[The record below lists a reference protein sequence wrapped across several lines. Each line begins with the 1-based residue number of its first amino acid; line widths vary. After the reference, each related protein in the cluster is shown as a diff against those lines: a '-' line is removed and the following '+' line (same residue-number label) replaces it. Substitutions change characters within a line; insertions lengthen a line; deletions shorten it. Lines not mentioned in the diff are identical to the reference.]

1 MKKRFCVLLLA
12 IFTLF
17 GVAACGGDPYEKV
30 KLTVSSNELNIT
42 MVEGENNE
50 LVSEPQ
56 RLIVDVDAP
65 KSISKDIELPKYGGR
80 LGDEFVSVEVKENN
94 EAGHYVLEFKG
105 VKTGYT
111 EIPIKTAEGNRTEII
126 KIRIDVEVKEMAF
139 KNDVELVCEEGGK
152 LDLNGNSRRYINF
165 TPSATSQTEVKYY
178 ISEETRR
185 LYQGQGSAD
194 KLIKDNVLDLKDF
207 KISENSELVDGEGNC
222 YIKLGARSAI
232 EGKED
237 ITTKDTYLRVKVI
250 KPFKFY
256 SNTNT
261 STPTAHIVFS
271 VGAQNTFNSVEPN
284 EKKEDQVEYDLLFAN
299 PNLPEG
305 EKSGAETIGDKY
317 FFGGQIRMVLNYTD
331 YKVTVDDLGNEI
343 IGVTKVSTSI
353 SGGSTTFVFDVEP
366 REAGNQTLVFK
377 VDYTGGKSTGEYD
390 GQFTKKIVVNFKV
403 INVPTATN
411 LKINDESYNP
421 EKMLMVFKDYSSTFG
436 TKLKVYDSSATDM
449 TFKINTM
456 ESTIV
461 VMNENGTV
469 VDTSAGSA
477 TEFANGTTLYLKS
490 SSNDTFTISIVL
502 TMTSKFYTDNYG
514 QGKEAQIYTKDVNI
528 KVHVSASISDFN
540 LTDKTIIIEK
550 SADLQPTLIYEFTD
564 TNITARDVIS
574 EVSLTNGGSGRVT
587 FEGNKVFF
595 TPNFKLDKYFTPSG
609 TELTL
614 RMITGIS
621 SSCRI
626 NVGLKYVDELLLLD
640 VDKNNTGFFASWNS
654 DSEGAGELTSSVSD
668 AFTLSRDS
676 VKYMD
681 LNGMEHTYTFFDYL
695 VLATNTTIN
704 FDVYRLFLYNGNIEK
719 VAVNEGVEIDTNTSY
734 VRWVKN
740 EGGKLITTATS
751 TTSVKDGKFV
761 STPLVI
767 HVNGIANPIIINT
780 YVFEKISNAKLN
792 KNTFTVYD
800 ATNLK
805 DADIAKAFAE
815 IQLKITTASG
825 DDMFDM
831 ENYGNLYQNYTM
843 NNATDIVTK
852 LGATTVSYGDLVGDQ
867 HVMSFIEVGGTRY
880 YRVNVAENIN
890 WYKTVFDASE
900 ANTKTIPNLDGLKY
914 ATITANE
921 VSKTYYLWAENWYES
936 IDDIIYETVEDSR
949 RIEDIALINN
959 LNDAKKETF
968 RLNTVYTYEA
978 KLSGAVSTENREAL
992 INAIFKEGFVEVV
1005 FRGTVKQF
1013 NNVFEGNNFVLRIYN
1028 PTKSTSIKTTVNKEN
1043 GLYLELDG
1051 EKTTSFTYEVLPTN
1065 TFNKDVF
1072 VEIADVKTGEKVN
1085 VAFAI
1090 YRNGILN
1097 YRNYKTC
1104 GEFINGT
1111 YNNDAPLFKVT
1122 LKNNQVV
1129 IEYLGTTAGKYI
1141 CTVGAVDQ
1149 ISDGQFNLKTEF
1161 NINVADGTQE
1171 NPYQIRSR
1179 SDFEKYLQGT
1189 KVINGETTEIADKYY
1204 VLANDIILNNVI
1216 TNPNYVLKNN
1226 LSGMFTK
1233 YISKTETLTY
1243 KYKIYGL
1250 NMLFTSDSVNTSFGL
1265 FASVRAGITLDHVN
1279 FENVNV
1285 TVRGDFNRE
1294 INIGVIAGNVNS
1306 SLVVKNSRVNGT
1318 ITVVQNGSGAV
1329 NVGGM
1334 FGKTNGKVE
1343 VTGAPSEST
1352 INNSNINANIAIS
1365 VSTLQGNNNDINV
1378 GGIVGFVDVSEG
1390 NFANIS
1396 EVNVLAR
1403 LTALKYEKANSTV
1416 AMDFAKANIGGV
1428 VGYAQNITINKAI
1441 IYPVIA
1447 GHSNV
1452 GGIAG
1457 YVQYAEINDS
1467 QVQMLY
1473 NINMKNIIAGYNNV
1487 GGVVGT
1493 AENARLEYTY
1503 VRSYTSQDINTYDG
1517 NVKVMEAM
1525 TSKYLGAVVVLQNNS
1540 PEFATGQ
1547 YIGGLVGAVTKVKS
1561 KDLKLDNS
1569 LTINNSYF
1577 NSHIVSNAYASQER
1591 AGAFVGFKSTL
1602 DNGGEDVS
1610 IKIENSYFDGKANV
1624 NNMLKLVFADA
1635 IAVADT
1641 NNKEYTS
1648 EPTTYTYNILGD
1660 KNLDKHSNY
1669 VVVQETAVSKT
1680 TFKINETLDSTTIS
1694 KVYAKL
1700 NGSLFTIEQDKNTFN
1715 DQISYFGLT
1724 TKVSESTIVVF
1735 RNNDQLRLSAYRRD
1749 LASSPLAD
1757 SYEYYRLEG
1766 SSEISSFDSYKVDLL
1781 QSLIGYNFINGK
1793 ADTKSLLKLKTLRVD
1808 VNDTVASET
1817 QNDIIGV
1824 LARFGGTGSSLAEQV
1839 ASINTRS
1846 EMKKVESGKYA
1857 YDQTQNKSNVVYNES
1872 ITGDIV
1878 AIGER
1883 AAEFKPIIKFT
1894 YEDNTYYINTNN
1906 WSNVYSD
1913 KECLTIVRDF
1923 NEYWLANVPEQKT
1936 IETTK
1941 DLLKEITLSEEDG
1954 DIVIDGN
1961 KVTRIF
1967 FISNSISNPYE
1978 GKLYYYSGVKMYVY
1992 GDVILSS
1999 NTSDTC
2005 EFGGKIYTKLI
2016 AGTGM
2021 LVGNLYQYGGYESG
2035 YYATIPL
2042 EDDKDSSKMVIHY
2055 HEGNPTIIV
2064 KSVNSTINP
2073 NGTVT
2078 ITIGGVDYTLENGV
2092 LVDAAGQEFNLS
2104 GGNRYYVNEKL
2115 NINIE
2120 NKVLTNNKILNI
2132 YNIINKTEYKT
2143 IQELFTANGFK
2154 NFDGEIYLVFKRYY
2168 YDGAHWYGNY
2178 TEEGGLENI
2187 VDDKETSDKLDT
2199 LPKIVIKGNIS
2210 YVEVTELEINATFG
2224 ISTYYSTDDPTSD
2237 YYQKWY
2243 KKYDKSEGVETLS
2256 EEVTDADT
2264 LARLNSSTSNIVEGS
2279 TAIKYVSF
2287 NVWQYVNNDISDQF
2301 VIDMLNARKLQEVE
2315 NGGNKYYYSAHWYN
2329 DASHTTAVVDSKVLA
2344 KLGLVTVV
2352 SGESYVLV
2360 TRYCQNGD
2368 GWVDE
2373 NGNAINDSAT
2383 LEIIGG
2389 LAIKTAEDGR
2399 KYVEYE
2405 KTYYYYTYWTDSKG
2419 NILDKSTNATLIET
2433 LMTKLNSGNATTVG
2447 SATVK
2452 LYKNGDNWSYDEN
2465 YVGGDDYYNNVKDK
2479 FIIEQGVTTTNLQQ
2493 DFSVFVDGT
2502 YYITIVDGQFTIV
2515 NGSGQGFPHQILS
2528 CENNILTFKDNNTG
2542 ETRTATIS
2550 SGPNAH
2556 KWVITNKI
2564 NGGLPVMI
2572 KPYLTITDKISESK
2586 YELWFDT
2593 LATLNLIV
2601 NDFNVDETSRK
2612 YYVVDGDEEL
2622 QGHVLYDSD
2631 TVILMYNTPT
2641 TSGDSKNLN
2650 SYKMS
2655 YGITSDGYYVAS
2667 INGKIL
2673 EISAL
2678 KINKDTASQMIVAS
2692 SNQDVVYVDTS
2703 NDSYITIKVRNVGQ
2717 ATLTFYNLKDDGI
2730 NVKFNIVVVK
2740 GFTDFVVKHDKTD
2753 EMVESFNLTV
2763 GVAEDYSFGFE
2774 NILNGIDY
2782 PANTSGF
2789 QVVVKS
2795 VDGNTNISTEA
2806 TSSVKFGTD
2815 IIDGKMVGKTLDF
2828 NYTTTLSLLALDKVG
2843 TGEIKLSI
2851 TPFVIFNNE
2860 KVFVSSLAKEITI
2873 NVVVEAL
2880 NVMFSEDEAKI
2891 SAQNEKE
2898 ISVIVYSNNVD
2909 GLQTVTLSAN
2919 GIDDILVDVSKG
2931 FNSSTNLVV
2940 DSTSEASLLKIRL
2953 RKYEFVKDNNA
2964 VGEVAIHRHIFTFV
2978 LSMDLEDYVNIYA
2991 KGNNPLYY
2999 DKEFV
3004 IKATSGSKE
3013 STFNFTIAPNPVS
3026 TLDAYFYPVKEE
3038 NGSAFDQSDIWAIAP
3053 GKQGILKVE
3062 ITPDYNNVLLV
3073 EVQLDSQYLNY
3084 VDISQQYIS
3093 SMDLD
3098 NNSVTY
3104 SKLPTTNTLVGN
3116 KIILWNT
3123 IVDYPSLLPSEY
3135 GGSSSVLD
3143 MAQGE
3148 YYLLF
3153 NFRTTMPQ
3161 DVYFPITVNLY
3172 DKDRNVIVSET
3183 KQLHV
3188 ESFPKITATLD
3199 KYSDGIIGKGEIVP
3213 LTIAAKNVDTEI
3225 NWNLRASDGTI
3236 VAKNIMY
3243 YMDNKG
3249 VLQPV
3254 LMDSEIDL
3262 SKKYYLD
3269 TNALTYGKYTLNFSG
3284 KREINKTTFS
3294 ADETVE
3300 LQIVSFTLEDINEL
3314 DAVDGVVTIK
3324 NATTKTLKAVATLN
3338 EKAYDYNYGV
3348 LKPKELE
3355 KYNALVSAISGSDD
3369 GVNWYVATSNGYEKL
3384 LANKIYSGFKFL
3396 TEDGLCKIKA
3406 LSIST
3411 NTLRLTFHYYYDIN
3425 GDIVIT
3431 DQYNIEGYTVF
3442 MFDYYF
3448 TLVIEDNSS
3457 EDHPNPINTQEDL
3470 EKMQEGASYI
3480 LQCDIDL
3487 ISWKPIDFN
3496 ANYLDGNGYTLN
3508 IKSLDLTNE
3517 KGSTEAY
3524 VGLFKTISENSIV
3537 KNLNINIA
3545 QLLVSSNTY
3554 NSMKNGNTTPN
3565 IDLRETE
3572 LVYFGVLA
3580 GNNEGTVINV
3590 KVVNYN
3596 MLDNNNYLYV
3606 ALSTGYYSVGG
3617 SQTTST
3623 GYIGGLVGQNTG
3635 VIADSMVGVR
3645 NNGSITASVST
3656 NESSKQV
3663 RVNGFK
3669 LAGANRVAGFVSF
3682 NAGTISNSFTSD
3694 ISIVN
3699 NATITRNS
3707 HTAGFVGQNTGK
3719 VYSCAVT
3726 SNSITSF
3733 RATSTTIESLVSVG
3747 GFTYLNTGRI
3757 EDCYTNIQI
3766 KNVSTQT
3773 AGFVYENGA
3782 KGEIVNAY
3790 TTSRNL
3796 EIDKNSSS
3804 HSLFVSV
3811 KPMFG
3816 TLKNCYYA
3824 IVDNELGLGANAD
3837 LEILRGLDPAVGLNL
3852 ITGSVISQS
3861 YFTGFTFVSDKSSV
3875 DGVWLYNENALPTL
3889 ANCENVEIY
3898 TCRELIS
3905 APSSYF
3911 VIEVDA
3917 SGVGTADVY
3926 DLTFSSLDTTLQIK
3940 NNTFK
3945 YYGIEIKKLST
3956 VSSDWVYVSPLSGET
3971 ITLTTT
3977 EREGKI
3983 YYRYSDNVSTQNGTE
3998 TLFNYS
4004 YTQNNPG
4011 SRNNPL
4017 VVTTAEEFAKYI
4029 VTNTQKRNGKYVFGG
4044 TTDDGDSSTARYV
4057 KVVRDLDFSDNK
4069 ITYKYKI
4076 SGASDQISITDIIFN
4091 GVLMGNSMTL
4101 SNIYL
4106 VNQQATESDNW
4117 GIFSQIGLGSEKND
4131 VANAFVFNLK
4141 LNYREVSSE
4150 NSRKVGVL
4158 AGTINNAT
4166 ITKIDIVGP
4175 QDSKESDVVG
4185 GKYMVGGLAGL
4196 IVGDNT
4202 KISEITTSN
4211 VRVMANYV
4219 TDTSSG
4225 AGDNEAFNL
4234 TENFKVDNV
4243 NYNEFSYTD
4252 SNQRVHK
4259 IGVTLKKHNYN
4270 IDWSNL
4276 NISYA
4281 GAIAGA
4287 VVGTSGVDFD
4297 YSNPSIYKKDE
4308 NDPTYA
4314 NLRTGRT
4321 TIQNLTVKDNLAV
4334 NSMVSGGVFGYLG
4347 GKYSLNGV
4355 NESKSDILIVKDV
4368 KVELNSDNL
4377 NQSVFGMTYAGG
4389 IVGYSYKAALIESRI
4404 EHTEAIQETIDAQ
4417 INTITAGNVSANN
4430 FFVNNLGDVS
4440 SRNIAIGGLVGYSN
4454 MVAIVDSYSKLNVIN
4469 PYSYIAGGLVG
4480 QAVGMLY
4487 MAYDYTI
4494 GDVDAS
4500 TMIGGAIG
4508 YKMYGKKG
4516 GAERDLYL
4524 MNVVSSNVWSNNV
4537 VTYVND
4543 INKFLNFAGSTRSEN
4558 SMFEIGNI
4566 TGAYTYSPT
4575 TESARFRYL
4584 GSLIGRVSCATLG
4597 EGSTVEETPANNIN
4611 PGSSYIGASDY
4622 LVSTYTTGYR
4632 GNISGTREERYATIY
4647 TNNFFNVISSTYGG
4661 VSHTGSLD
4669 NENYTSRISNNA
4681 LSLYC
4686 RSISETTNDTI
4697 TRYTEEYTSPYR
4709 IGKQYY
4715 ISYIT
4720 GDYLISN
4727 PSGTDLGNFK
4737 NEFMTNWGFIVDISE
4752 YTEADMLNKVF
4763 TISNPKASTIWYVNT
4778 KLYLPRYGYNTTS
4791 NVIEINNDEDL
4802 KTALTF
4808 GYKDK
4813 IYKIN
4818 KNYKFID
4825 VATGNEVPSSPLY
4838 VELADITLTKNGGG
4852 NSGRFFDRSVEI
4864 SFTEIPYKVT
4874 IENTDINLSSCVF
4887 FANSVVSVN
4896 VTLLAASDSSNYNG
4910 MYNILSGC
4918 NFTNVKFNINATKR
4932 VGLAGGKSG
4941 IGTSHSEGYL
4951 GLFANNTSGC
4961 NFTNCEIIINIPD
4974 TIQLISYDT
4983 NTLNVSTYGHIIG
4996 RAYRSSFTNCKLQVN
5011 GGSTIVSNKD
5021 SIANAGGIIGNLL
5034 YSNIDGITYKIGS
5047 VDYKITSNK
5056 GTISLGGFAGTSQG
5070 SVIGALTAT
5079 DENITATVTKGASSS
5094 NIYIGG
5100 VFGKVA
5106 IDGSS
5111 FANSKF
5117 NKIRIS
5123 GVSIINATGVTKNA
5137 KIVGIGAIVGSSS
5150 GVGYSDVDALG
5161 CNVTIRAISNT
5172 DKEYIG
5178 LIAGYSSGDVINGVE
5193 TGYYD
5198 DGTKVYSEIN
5208 YTFIGVA
5215 DAGNGIPATE
5225 VNSRK
5230 GIAIGGIAGLCDSSI
5245 QKTGNTAQ
5253 INIIVEA
5260 NETTATANSLAIG
5273 GIVGS
5278 NNKNEINIEDSY
5290 NMANID
5296 LVNLNGGA
5304 SNNFAILKTYTY
5316 VGGIIGQATKTVA
5329 FKNVANYGDILYDE
5343 QAKDSTGKEAQSNK
5357 IKLGGII
5364 GYTTASISLNGV
5376 MDYTRFYAY
5385 SDKMEFVVKNIAG
5398 VETKITNVEIK
5409 KNQTSYSAI
5418 TKGLKV
5424 VEGSQNYYFVSEF
5437 DPATASDGKNK
5448 NLVNNH
5454 VGYGLLQDFN
5464 ITDSNGVSLLN
5475 NADSKG
5481 SKHYLAMFT
5490 SSFESYDKFYE
5501 MISTYTTFNNA
5512 GNKNNPNNPT
5522 TLVANVAAN
5531 TYNVFTGDSFTTIA
5545 EGLNVGSGAIL
5556 TSNKT
5561 NGDFKVVIKRT
5572 KVTTGLNLFNK
5583 NDGIISNILFVLRR
5597 TEFEKVESALGGYTF
5612 FMNENYGVLYNIAFV
5627 SGLTN
5632 DDKYVLNVGQSEI
5645 SVISS
5650 NYGEIYKSGTMMV
5663 FVKTAV
5669 VNQDGKENEVSSVLK
5684 DDKFSN
5690 FVLYNYGT
5698 IAESYTTSKFNGTI
5712 NSNVEFG
5719 ALCYSNQG
5727 TIRNCLAG
5735 GRFGKTYVGGGV
5747 KAIFAGSSG
5756 SKIATCSDGEI
5767 SEFVMKESS
5776 YNYTGADTVE
5786 STNKSIWVVKNGNFH
5801 INEGYPYIRNGIQIP
5816 TDPFG
5821 LKEVDIQTVAELKNM
5836 IYAFNA
5842 YDDMY
5847 GTVTPIGEGTKFN
5860 ASNIQTVNFDIE
5872 EKKTINKPFTLNVS
5886 NYGKVT
5892 GSIQGVT
5899 FNSSIIS
5906 TNNGEISQFS
5916 LKEISINGTA
5926 SIDTNKGTIK
5936 DFSASSVAVSS
5947 KISDGSIDTNAYS
5960 VGVYK
5965 NEGTITTSDGVS
5977 TIISNSK
5984 ILKTQDCGGLVY
5996 KNSGTINGDI
6006 EITNLSISLYG
6017 HVNMISGVIGDL
6029 YNKTL
6034 DSKITVNGLSIDGK
6048 DTTYY
6053 SNSSM
6058 VAGVLAGF
6066 NDTTITKDI
6075 SVTGLN
6081 FSQVSSENVS
6091 GVFGGCSHRNSIKVN
6106 GNINVAGSINAAA
6119 GHIGGVLAVAGGS
6132 KFSDTC
6138 FKGDITSNVNITST
6152 AYNKY
6157 SSNYGYISYNSVYVG
6172 GVFAEIYGNV
6182 QGSATNSGSI
6192 TIASTSKADSDDIS
6206 TQLVVVGG
6214 VAGGASYWSGSPTMT
6229 KDWTSKGNITLSAKT
6244 KNYIVGGVVGSNNQ
6258 VTYNGKLTYS
6268 GTINASGYVSP
6279 DLDTDKWRDYTLTGN
6294 TPFKI
6299 ESNYVT
6305 KLDFWNG
6312 WTKSKIR
6319 PSSSYSECI
6328 YSFYNVNVGLI
6339 TGSKLDDEIKNVDFS
6354 NAELKNVNISS
6365 CAITYTGK
6373 AGEVYLPSLLS
6384 DYKVG
6389 LTAELTF
6396 ETMNIIVS
6404 IPKGGK
6410 VSYIE
6415 FDKLSGL
6422 TIDTSKPGT
6431 KTLLAKKTWTD
6442 IKSVTDAGFFS
6453 HDWRFD
6459 CSMFSRNY
6467 YIYIHDEDRVK

>member
-111 EIPIKTAEGNRTEII
+111 ELPIKTAEGNRTEII

-152 LDLNGNSRRYINF
+152 LDINGNSRRYINF

-185 LYQGQGSAD
+185 LYHGQGSAD

-574 EVSLTNGGSGRVT
+574 EVRLTNGGSGRVT

-609 TELTL
+609 TELKL
-614 RMITGIS
+614 VMITGIS

-740 EGGKLITTATS
+740 EGGKLITTATA

-780 YVFEKISNAKLN
+780 YVFEKISNAKLS

-1226 LSGMFTK
+1226 LSGIFTK

-1250 NMLFTSDSVNTSFGL
+1250 NMLFTSDSINTSFGL
-1265 FASVRAGITLDHVN
+1265 FADVRAGITLDHVN

-1294 INIGVIAGNVNS
+1294 ISIGVIAGNVNS

-1378 GGIVGFVDVSEG
+1378 GGIVGFVGVSEG

-1441 IYPVIA
+1441 VYPVIA

-1561 KDLKLDNS
+1561 EALS

-1577 NSHIVSNAYASQER
+1577 NSHIASNAYASQER
-1591 AGAFVGFKSTL
+1591 AGAFVGFKFTL
-1602 DNGGEDVS
+1602 DNGGEDAS

-1635 IAVADT
+1635 RAVADT

-1660 KNLDKHSNY
+1660 KNLNEHSNY

-1700 NGSLFTIEQDKNTFN
+1700 NGSLFTIEQDKNIFN
-1715 DQISYFGLT
+1715 DKISYFGLT
-1724 TKVSESTIVVF
+1724 TKVSESTIIVF
-1735 RNNDQLRLSAYRRD
+1735 RNNSQLRLSAYRRD

-1793 ADTKSLLKLKTLRVD
+1793 ADTTSLLKLKTLRVD

-1824 LARFGGTGSSLAEQV
+1824 LAKFGGTGSTLAEQV

-1872 ITGDIV
+1872 ITGEIV

-1894 YEDNTYYINTNN
+1894 YEDNVYYINTNN

-1941 DLLKEITLSEEDG
+1941 DLPKEIALSEEDG

-1967 FISNSISNPYE
+1967 FIPNNTSNPYE

-1999 NTSDTC
+1999 NTGDTC

-2042 EDDKDSSKMVIHY
+2042 EDDKDSSKKVIHY
-2055 HEGNPTIIV
+2055 YEGNPTIIV

-2132 YNIINKTEYKT
+2132 YNIINGTDYKT

-2168 YDGAHWYGNY
+2168 YYSDHWYGKY
-2178 TEEGGLENI
+2178 TEEGGLENL
-2187 VDDKETSDKLDT
+2187 VDDEATIDKLNA
-2199 LPKIVIKGNIS
+2199 LPKIDLNGGIS

-2224 ISTYYSTDDPTSD
+2224 ISTYYSTDDPTSE

-2243 KKYDKSEGVETLS
+2243 KKYNKSGGVETLS
-2256 EEVTDADT
+2256 EEVADADT

-2301 VIDMLNARKLQEVE
+2301 VNDISDQFVIDMLNARKLQEVE
-2315 NGGNKYYYSAHWYN
+2315 NGGSKYYYSAHWYN
-2329 DASHTTAVVDSKVLA
+2329 DASHATAVVDAKVLA

-2360 TRYCQNGD
+2360 TRYYQNGD

-2373 NGNAINDSAT
+2373 NGNAVNDSAT
-2383 LEIIGG
+2383 LEVIGG
-2389 LAIKTAEDGR
+2389 LTIKTTEDSR

-2405 KTYYYYTYWTDSKG
+2405 KTYYYYTYWTNSNGDT
-2419 NILDKSTNATLIET
+2419 LDESTNATLIET
-2433 LMTKLNSGNATTVG
+2433 LLTKLNGGNSTTVG

-2479 FIIEQGVTTTNLQQ
+2479 FIIKQGVTTTNLQQ
-2493 DFSVFVDGT
+2493 DFSVFVDGHT
-2502 YYITIVDGQFTIV
+2502 YYITIVDELFAIE
-2515 NGSGQGFPHQILS
+2515 NADGSGVFPHNKEVS
-2528 CENNILTFKDNNTG
+2528 CENNILTFKDNKTG

-2572 KPYLTITDKISESK
+2572 KPYLTITNKIAESK

-2601 NDFNVDETSRK
+2601 NDFNVDETSQK
-2612 YYVVDGDEEL
+2612 YYVVDGDEQL

-2763 GVAEDYSFGFE
+2763 GVDEDYSFGFE

-2898 ISVIVYSNNVD
+2898 ISVVVYSNNGD
-2909 GLQTVTLSAN
+2909 GLQTITLSAN
-2919 GIDDILVDVSKG
+2919 GIEDILVDVSKG

-2978 LSMDLEDYVNIYA
+2978 LSMNLEDYVNIYA

-3026 TLDAYFYPVKEE
+3026 TLDAYFYPVQEE

-3053 GKQGILKVE
+3053 GKQGILKIE

-3093 SMDLD
+3093 SMDLG

-3213 LTIAAKNVDTEI
+3213 LTITAQNVDTEI
-3225 NWNLRASDGTI
+3225 KWNLRSADGTI

-3254 LMDSEIDL
+3254 SMDSEIDL

-3269 TNALTYGKYTLNFSG
+3269 TNVLTYGKYTLNFSG

-3369 GVNWYVATSNGYEKL
+3369 GVNWYVATTNGYEKL

-3480 LQCDIDL
+3480 LQNDITL

-3496 ANYLDGNGYTLN
+3496 ANYLDGNGYTLS
-3508 IKSLDLTNE
+3508 IMSFDLTNE
-3517 KGSTEAY
+3517 TGSTEAY
-3524 VGLFKTISENSIV
+3524 VGLFRTISENSIV

-3852 ITGSVISQS
+3852 ITDSVISQS

-3911 VIEVDA
+3911 VIEADA

-3940 NNTFK
+3940 DNTFK
-3945 YYGIEIKKLST
+3945 YYGIEIKKLSA

-3977 EREGKI
+3977 EKEGKI

-4377 NQSVFGMTYAGG
+4377 NQSVFGMAYAGG

-4404 EHTEAIQETIDAQ
+4404 EHAETIQETIDAQ

-4516 GAERDLYL
+4516 GTERERDLYL
-4524 MNVVSSNVWSNNV
+4524 INVVSSNVWSNNV

-4611 PGSSYIGASDY
+4611 SGSSSYIGATDY
-4622 LVSTYTTGYR
+4622 LVSAYTPGYR
-4632 GNISGTREERYATIY
+4632 ENISGTREERYATIY

-4661 VSHTGSLD
+4661 VSHTGSLN
-4669 NENYTSRISNNA
+4669 NENYTSKISNNA

-4752 YTEADMLNKVF
+4752 YTEADMQNKVF

-4791 NVIEINNDEDL
+4791 NVIEINNDDDL

-4852 NSGRFFDRSVEI
+4852 SSGRFFDRSVEI

-4974 TIQLISYDT
+4974 TIQLISYDN

-5021 SIANAGGIIGNLL
+5021 TIANAGGIIGNLL

-5056 GTISLGGFAGTSQG
+5056 DTISLGGFAGTSQG

-5100 VFGKVA
+5100 VFGRVA

-5123 GVSIINATGVTKNA
+5123 GVSIINASGVTKNA

-5150 GVGYSDVDALG
+5150 GVGYSEVDALG

-5245 QKTGNTAQ
+5245 QKTGNTAK

-5278 NNKNEINIEDSY
+5278 NNKNAINIEDSY

-5409 KNQTSYSAI
+5409 KNQASYSAI

-5454 VGYGLLQDFN
+5454 VSYGLLQDFN

-5512 GNKNNPNNPT
+5512 GNKNNPNNPI
-5522 TLVANVAAN
+5522 LVTNVAAN

-5597 TEFEKVESALGGYTF
+5597 TEFEKVEGAVSAYTF
-5612 FMNENYGVLYNIAFV
+5612 FMNENNGVLYNIAFV

-5632 DDKYVLNVGQSEI
+5632 NDKYVLNVGQSAI

-5663 FVKTAV
+5663 FVKTAA
-5669 VNQDGKENEVSSVLK
+5669 VNQDGKEEVSSVLK

-5747 KAIFAGSSG
+5747 KAIFAGNSG

-5776 YNYTGADTVE
+5776 YNYTDADTVE

-5842 YDDMY
+5842 YDDMT
-5847 GTVTPIGEGTKFN
+5847 GAVTPIGEGTKFN

-5872 EKKTINKPFTLNVS
+5872 RDSSKKITRTFSLNLNKF
-5886 NYGKVT
+5886 GRVT
-5892 GSIQGVT
+5892 GSIANVTLPNALISYNTGVISELT
-5899 FNSSIIS
+5899 IDNVSVTYSNATSDAAILNAETDGGTVKNVTVKNSKLNMTNSVSNAGAVVGELLKNSIIGDITVES
-5906 TNNGEISQFS
+5906 TTITGGNYAVGGVIGKASNKELTNLSFGGSITSGANRIGGIVAGSFVEKATNLTVQAKINHSSASNYGTKCIGGIVGYSDLATTYKDISFNASDGSYTSEINVGELHDSSTRIYIGGLIGCANNAPIKSGYWKAGSNSKQLKINLKAESSSYCAGGLIGRIFTNEDITYNFS
-5916 LKEISINGTA
+5916 DETNILMDASGVLKNE
-5926 SIDTNKGTIK
+5926 
-5936 DFSASSVAVSS
+5936 SASSGFRSVKDMSLKDFYIPTDDQENDLFYGGS
-5947 KISDGSIDTNAYS
+5947 KSLANNVQI
-5960 VGVYK
+5960 YK
-5965 NEGTITTSDGVS
+5965 NGIHKANYYMYSRFAAVE
-5977 TIISNSK
+5977 SNTATDVGRVVGSCGEK
-5984 ILKTQDCGGLVY
+5984 IK
-5996 KNSGTINGDI
+5996 INI
-6006 EITNLSISLYG
+6006 QNFNCKITNLR
-6017 HVNMISGVIGDL
+6017 
-6029 YNKTL
+6029 
-6034 DSKITVNGLSIDGK
+6034 
-6048 DTTYY
+6048 TYY
-6053 SNSSM
+6053 S
-6058 VAGVLAGF
+6058 VLRINNYVIYYTVWGIVLLAWIVESEQYVVEQKYLADWYEVIQTVDGG
-6066 NDTTITKDI
+6066 DKLITGHDYVDEQI
-6075 SVTGLN
+6075 LR
-6081 FSQVSSENVS
+6081 FDYVS
-6091 GVFGGCSHRNSIKVN
+6091 
-6106 GNINVAGSINAAA
+6106 
-6119 GHIGGVLAVAGGS
+6119 
-6132 KFSDTC
+6132 
-6138 FKGDITSNVNITST
+6138 
-6152 AYNKY
+6152 
-6157 SSNYGYISYNSVYVG
+6157 
-6172 GVFAEIYGNV
+6172 
-6182 QGSATNSGSI
+6182 
-6192 TIASTSKADSDDIS
+6192 
-6206 TQLVVVGG
+6206 
-6214 VAGGASYWSGSPTMT
+6214 MT
-6229 KDWTSKGNITLSAKT
+6229 KDERFKD
-6244 KNYIVGGVVGSNNQ
+6244 IVGTNNINAFWQNSNNQ
-6258 VTYNGKLTYS
+6258 ENVTEYEKENL
-6268 GTINASGYVSP
+6268 IA
-6279 DLDTDKWRDYTLTGN
+6279 
-6294 TPFKI
+6294 F
-6299 ESNYVT
+6299 
-6305 KLDFWNG
+6305 
-6312 WTKSKIR
+6312 
-6319 PSSSYSECI
+6319 SYSWR
-6328 YSFYNVNVGLI
+6328 
-6339 TGSKLDDEIKNVDFS
+6339 KN
-6354 NAELKNVNISS
+6354 
-6365 CAITYTGK
+6365 
-6373 AGEVYLPSLLS
+6373 
-6384 DYKVG
+6384 
-6389 LTAELTF
+6389 
-6396 ETMNIIVS
+6396 
-6404 IPKGGK
+6404 
-6410 VSYIE
+6410 SYINLGDWLYGRGDE
-6415 FDKLSGL
+6415 AEYGAP
-6422 TIDTSKPGT
+6422 I
-6431 KTLLAKKTWTD
+6431 LAS
-6442 IKSVTDAGFFS
+6442 IGSS
-6453 HDWRFD
+6453 L
-6459 CSMFSRNY
+6459 Y
-6467 YIYIHDEDRVK
+6467 YL